1 MARLSTRAFVL
12 RLIFQIE
19 SFPRHEGKLRNR
31 GGGEEGR
38 KILQINATGPEH
50 RFQCQ
55 TLITIFH
62 LASDIILLSSLLLVP
77 LVGLFLKK
85 RYFIDFFF
93 LFLIDFQKMITSDRN
108 PLSRSNLKRYLNDRF
123 FFFYI
128 IDSFQG

>member
-62 LASDIILLSSLLLVP
+62 LASDIILLSPLLLVS

-85 RYFIDFFF
+85 TIFY
-93 LFLIDFQKMITSDRN
+93 
-108 PLSRSNLKRYLNDRF
+108 RF
-123 FFFYI
+123 FF
-128 IDSFQG
+128 SFFDRFPK

>member
-93 LFLIDFQKMITSDRN
+93 LFLIDFQ
-108 PLSRSNLKRYLNDRF
+108 ND
-123 FFFYI
+123 YNW
-128 IDSFQG
+128 S

>member
-1 MARLSTRAFVL
+1 MVRLSTRAFVL

-31 GGGEEGR
+31 EGGKRREGGR

-50 RFQCQ
+50 CFQCQ

-62 LASDIILLSSLLLVP
+62 LAKMATISFCRHFSLF

-85 RYFIDFFF
+85 RRGDILSIFF
-93 LFLIDFQKMITSDRN
+93 LFSASFLVDLQKIITIDRN
-108 PLSRSNLKRYLNDRF
+108 PLSRSNLF
-123 FFFYI
+123 
-128 IDSFQG
+128 